1 MRTFFRNLLNINW
14 FAATY
19 SHDQDVDYL
28 EKKYRRHAAFENQ
41 LIHNEKYLQQR
52 GSCDFC
58 ENFLLAD
65 NSRFAVQY

>member
-1 MRTFFRNLLNINW
+1 MRTFFSQLTGYKLVPSNLFSRSRCRLSGKEI
-14 FAATY
+14 
-19 SHDQDVDYL
+19 S
-28 EKKYRRHAAFENQ
+28 EAFENQ